1 MSDMRFI
8 IIGIILI
15 FVGFVIL
22 GGFGQNYQAATLES
36 DEFGTC
42 YEYFEDKPPEEVNCS
57 FKTFDQT
64 LFFVLVIGFIGAGIV
79 ALIKGVKGDWDNK
92 VKPEDIVG
100 PGNQQNDNSD
110 EK

>member
-8 IIGIILI
+8 IVGIILI

-22 GGFGQNYQAATLES
+22 GGFGHEFQASTIEA

-42 YEYFEDKPPEEVNCS
+42 YEYFEDMPPAEINCS
-57 FKTFDQT
+57 FKTFDQMV
-64 LFFVLVIGFIGAGIV
+64 FFAVILAFIIAGII

-92 VKPEDIVG
+92 IKPEDVVG
-100 PGNQQNDNSD
+100 PGKRD
-110 EK
+110 E